1 MPTAPP
7 RVGDAGEPPP
17 AIVLAGPRGSGKTTF
32 ANRLVRAFLAAPA
45 SSSTPTPAPAVEVAT
60 RETVT
65 RLAPEPRS
73 LSPLNLTA
81 DRRAAQEWGEACATA
96 EGRRALFETQ
106 SQDARDL
113 LPLALALTT
122 RVRAAPTP
130 RADDPASSRG
140 FRARI
145 TVTYASETE
154 LADLLNR
161 ARVAHGLAPG
171 PAPPR
176 GNDDDEKKGAA
187 ASPRK
192 NKNKNAREKMVK
204 KPALRRG
211 RAPADPAD
219 PEPPCASSSSG
230 TAPAEDAKKPEELPK
245 NSNAH
250 PKLPNVHPNANSKL
264 LRPAE
269 RARVAAILGVHDLD
283 DPARLAEALARPAS
297 SNQPYLSSRFRDLLG
312 AERVIE
318 VYAAADADGSR
329 SHNSAAT
336 DGVSASAVDAVV
348 AETRSTLFRV
358 AGRGPHSRWGCA
370 VGQVLVEVPMEA
382 PADIVDVPGTMS
394 SRSAGAAAATTCLTT
409 MTTSPT
415 TTYPAT
421 TTPRSLLSSPSA
433 LLEKAALTRAL
444 SCSPLDVLL
453 VVLDEAWSAGPPLEF
468 RAAMRDSRCLDRFAA
483 AEDGG
488 TLAVAWPLDRI
499 RSARR
504 GRKLAAAAGSVGGEP
519 TAWDP
524 RAFASEMIRRASR
537 PPERR
542 GPDASE
548 TPLAE
553 RSENS
558 PLATEKRPGP
568 DAAAAPRLSWLALL
582 HAAADRNGGEM
593 CGAHARRPVF
603 SFFGDVLDDRGGGA
617 GRGDSGP
624 KIPGLRRDE
633 GPPNDFADVL
643 AYLRARR
650 EEAAELR
657 APPPEEASVV
667 ETSPLR
673 TGAEDEHG
681 GERAREPPPKRDAPE
696 AREEASEP
704 PGKPE
709 AQAAPSEAP
718 SAPERDELA
727 RRVDVF
733 SGPYACPSSDTAGSL
748 PPAQARAASPPRP
761 PPCV

>member
-1 MPTAPP
+1 M
-7 RVGDAGEPPP
+7 
-17 AIVLAGPRGSGKTTF
+17 
-32 ANRLVRAFLAAPA
+32 
-45 SSSTPTPAPAVEVAT
+45 
-60 RETVT
+60 
-65 RLAPEPRS
+65 
-73 LSPLNLTA
+73 
-81 DRRAAQEWGEACATA
+81 
-96 EGRRALFETQ
+96 
-106 SQDARDL
+106 
-113 LPLALALTT
+113 
-122 RVRAAPTP
+122 
-130 RADDPASSRG
+130 
-140 FRARI
+140 
-145 TVTYASETE
+145 TYASETE

-204 KPALRRG
+204 KPALRRD

-269 RARVAAILGVHDLD
+269 RARVAAILGVRDLD
-283 DPARLAEALARPAS
+283 DPARPPRPSRAPPPRT
-297 SNQPYLSSRFRDLLG
+297 NPTSSRFRDLLG

-358 AGRGPHSRWGCA
+358 AGRGPHSGGCA
-370 VGQVLVEVPMEA
+370 VGEVLVEVPMEA

-468 RAAMRDSRCLDRFAA
+468 RAAMRTRGASTGSPPPRTEEPRRRVAA
-483 AEDGG
+483 GPNPIGEKG
-488 TLAVAWPLDRI
+488 R
-499 RSARR
+499 ARR
-504 GRKLAAAAGSVGGEP
+504 RRRVRRRRTDGVGPARVRVGD
-519 TAWDP
+519 DP
-524 RAFASEMIRRASR
+524 AR
-537 PPERR
+537 PDPGTK

-548 TPLAE
+548 TPPRNVGKLAA
-553 RSENS
+553 
-558 PLATEKRPGP
+558 ATEKRPGP
-568 DAAAAPRLSWLALL
+568 DAAAAPSVPAGAL
-582 HAAADRNGGEM
+582 HAAADRNGG
-593 CGAHARRPVF
+593 
-603 SFFGDVLDDRGGGA
+603 DVRG
-617 GRGDSGP
+617 
-624 KIPGLRRDE
+624 
-633 GPPNDFADVL
+633 
-643 AYLRARR
+643 
-650 EEAAELR
+650 
-657 APPPEEASVV
+657 
-667 ETSPLR
+667 
-673 TGAEDEHG
+673 
-681 GERAREPPPKRDAPE
+681 
-696 AREEASEP
+696 
-704 PGKPE
+704 
-709 AQAAPSEAP
+709 
-718 SAPERDELA
+718 
-727 RRVDVF
+727 
-733 SGPYACPSSDTAGSL
+733 
-748 PPAQARAASPPRP
+748 ARADPCFRSSARP
-761 PPCV
+761 